1 MKNKL
6 ILIWNHY
13 PVLYRISLFF
23 ITGLILLMSFP
34 REGKFRYEFQKGKP
48 WLNEDLIAPF
58 DFAILKTD
66 TELKIERETAFLETR
81 LMFRLYSEPMAT
93 KYSEYLVNFDK
104 AWLNKYPR
112 STSNNKRMLFNRF
125 IGKALL
131 DSVMLRGILEPGT
144 MTQNKP
150 PSFEINL
157 LRGNL
162 VQTVQLHDLF
172 TIQSADHYL
181 IDLLSKKATEF
192 SEIDAT
198 LLKPLLEQALVYNVR
213 YDLVANQKQRHA
225 VLSELSLTRGMVQKG
240 QAIISK
246 GELVNEDK
254 FMILSSLKHDFE
266 SQLGAYGKHYLI
278 LLGQFLL
285 IGSALTVFALFLF
298 SFRREVFRDSNKL
311 VLLLLLIIL
320 MVSAISMVCKNNSF
334 YVYLIPVCLVP
345 VIVRVFFDT
354 RMALFVNLIT
364 LIIAGFLVPNSF
376 EFVYLQFIAG
386 IVAIVSIVKVHKRSQ
401 FFFTSLMIFISSS
414 IVYTGMVL
422 IQEGNFLH
430 FSFTYIGMFAGAA
443 MLTLLAYPL
452 IFIFEKLFGLVTDV
466 TLLELSDTNSN
477 LLRKL
482 AIYAPGTFYHS
493 IMVANIAEELIFEL
507 GGNPL
512 LVRTGALYHDIGKIE
527 NALYFIENQTSG
539 HNPHDELSYEESA
552 QVLIKHV
559 IKGIELA
566 KKHKLPEQIIDFIR
580 THHGTRRTEFFY
592 VKQLQS
598 AIDEEVDES
607 KFTYHGPIPF
617 SKETAVLMMADS
629 VEAASRSL
637 KVIDEKT
644 IGDLVEGVINKQLE
658 QNQFDNANITMK
670 DITRVKQ
677 ILKHKLMSIYHVRV
691 EYPIL

>member
-1 MKNKL
+1 MKNNL
-6 ILIWNHY
+6 IQVWNHY
-13 PVLYRISLFF
+13 PVLFRISLFF
-23 ITGLILLMSFP
+23 ITALILLQSFP
-34 REGKFRYEFQKGKP
+34 NEGKFRYEFQKGKP

-66 TELKIERETAFLETR
+66 AELKKERETAILETR
-81 LMFRLYSEPMAT
+81 LMFRLYSEPLVK
-93 KYSEYLVNFDK
+93 KYSEYIVSFDK
-104 AWLNKYPR
+104 AWMNKYPR
-112 STSNNKRMLFNRF
+112 TTTDNKRMQFNRY
-125 IGKALL
+125 IGKSLL
-131 DSVMLRGILEPGT
+131 DSVMLRGIIEPGAQI
-144 MTQNKP
+144 QNKP
-150 PSFEINL
+150 PDFEINL
-157 LRGNL
+157 LRGNI
-162 VQTVQLHDLF
+162 VETVQLGNLF
-172 TIQSADHYL
+172 SIQSGDHFL
-181 IDLLSKKATEF
+181 IDLLAKKSIEYPD
-192 SEIDAT
+192 IDAA
-198 LLKPLLEQALVYNVR
+198 LLRPLLEQSLVNNVR
-213 YDLVANQKQRHA
+213 YDFLANQKQNQA
-225 VLSELSLTRGMVQKG
+225 IISGTSLTRGMVQKG
-240 QAIISK
+240 QGIISK
-246 GELVNEDK
+246 GELVNDEK
-254 FMILSSLKHDFE
+254 FQILSSLKHDYE

-278 LLGQFLL
+278 RLGQFLL
-285 IGSALTVFALFLF
+285 IGSALTVFALFLY
-298 SFRREVFRDSNKL
+298 SFRRDVFRDSNKL

-320 MVSAISMVCKNNSF
+320 MVSIISVVSNYSSF
-334 YVYLIPVCLVP
+334 FIYIVPVCLVP

-414 IVYTGMVL
+414 VVYTGIVL
-422 IQEGNFLH
+422 IQEGNFSH
-430 FSFTYIGMFAGAA
+430 FNFAYPGMFAAA
-443 MLTLLAYPL
+443 AGLTLLAYPL
-452 IFIFEKLFGLVTDV
+452 IFVFEKLFGLVTDV
-466 TLLELSDTNSN
+466 TLLELSDTNST

-493 IMVANIAEELIFEL
+493 IMVANIAEELIIEL

-539 HNPHDELSYEESA
+539 HNLHNELTYEESA

-566 KKHKLPEQIIDFIR
+566 KKNKLPEQIIDFIR
-580 THHGTRRTEFFY
+580 THHGTRMTEFFY

-598 AIDEEVDES
+598 VADGEVDKS

-637 KVIDEKT
+637 KEKDENT
-644 IGDLVEGVINKQLE
+644 IRELVDRVINKQLE
-658 QNQFDNANITMK
+658 QNQFDNSNITMR
-670 DITRVKQ
+670 DITTVKR
-677 ILKHKLMSIYHVRV
+677 ILKRKLMSIYHVRV

>member
-13 PVLYRISLFF
+13 PVLFRISLFF
-23 ITGLILLMSFP
+23 ITALILLMSFP

-66 TELKIERETAFLETR
+66 TELKKERASAILETR
-81 LMFRLYSEPMAT
+81 LMFRLYSEPLVA
-93 KYSEYLVNFDK
+93 KYSEYIINFDK
-104 AWLNKYPR
+104 AWFNKYPH
-112 STSNNKRMLFNRF
+112 STSNSKRMQFNRY
-125 IGKALL
+125 IGKTLL
-131 DSVMLRGILEPGT
+131 DSVMLRGIIYPGT
-144 MTQNKP
+144 MIENKP
-150 PSFEINL
+150 PFYEINL
-157 LRGNL
+157 LKGNI

-172 TIQSADHYL
+172 TIQSAHDYL
-181 IDLLSKKATEF
+181 INLLPKKVAEF
-192 SEIDAT
+192 PEIDVT
-198 LLKPLLEQALVYNVR
+198 LLKPLLEQALGYNVR
-213 YDLVANQKQRHA
+213 YDFIANQQQRQA
-225 VLSELSLTRGMVQKG
+225 ILSGISLTRGMVQKG
-240 QAIISK
+240 QGIISK
-246 GELVNEDK
+246 GELVNEEK
-254 FMILSSLKHDFE
+254 FKILSSLKHDYE

-311 VLLLLLIIL
+311 VLLLLLIII
-320 MVSAISMVCKNNSF
+320 MVSSISLVSNYDSF
-334 YVYLIPVCLVP
+334 YVYLVPVCLVP
-345 VIVRVFFDT
+345 VIARVFFDT

-364 LIIAGFLVPNSF
+364 LIISGFLVPNSF
-376 EFVYLQFIAG
+376 EFVYLQFVAG

-401 FFFTSLMIFISSS
+401 FFFTSLMIFISSTV
-414 IVYTGMVL
+414 VYTGIVL
-422 IQEGNFLH
+422 IQEGNFSH
-430 FSFTYIGMFAGAA
+430 FSFSYLGMFAGAA

-452 IFIFEKLFGLVTDV
+452 IFLFEKLFGLVTDV
-466 TLLELSDTNSN
+466 TLLELSDTNST

-482 AIYAPGTFYHS
+482 ATYAPGTFYHS

-539 HNPHDELSYEESA
+539 HNPHNELSFEESA

-580 THHGTRRTEFFY
+580 THHGTRMTEFFY
-592 VKQLQS
+592 VKQLQNVT
-598 AIDEEVDES
+598 DEEVDKS
-607 KFTYHGPIPF
+607 KFTYHGPIPY

-637 KVIDEKT
+637 KDKDEKT
-644 IGDLVEGVINKQLE
+644 INELVERVINKQLE
-658 QNQFDNANITMK
+658 QNQFDNSNITMK
-670 DITRVKQ
+670 DITRVKR
-677 ILKHKLMSIYHVRV
+677 ILKRKLMSIYHVRV

>member
-13 PVLYRISLFF
+13 PVLFRISLFF
-23 ITGLILLMSFP
+23 ITALILLISFP

-66 TELKIERETAFLETR
+66 AELKQERASALLETR
-81 LMFRLYSEPMAT
+81 LMFRLYSEPLVA
-93 KYSEYLVNFDK
+93 KYSEYIINFDK
-104 AWLNKYPR
+104 AWFNKYPH
-112 STSNNKRMLFNRF
+112 STLNSKRMQFNRF

-131 DSVMLRGILEPGT
+131 DSVMLRGIIAPTGMIE
-144 MTQNKP
+144 NKP
-150 PSFEINL
+150 LSYEINL
-157 LRGNL
+157 IKGNI
-162 VQTVQLHDLF
+162 VQTVQLQDLF
-172 TIQSADHYL
+172 TIQSAHDYL
-181 IDLLSKKATEF
+181 LNLLPKKAVEF
-192 SEIDAT
+192 PEIDAP

-213 YDLVANQKQRHA
+213 YDFIATQQQRQTI
-225 VLSELSLTRGMVQKG
+225 LSGISLTRGMVQKG
-240 QAIISK
+240 QGIISK
-246 GELVNEDK
+246 GELVNEEK
-254 FMILSSLKHDFE
+254 FKILSSLKHDYE

-285 IGSALTVFALFLF
+285 IGSALTVFALFLY

-311 VLLLLLIIL
+311 VLLLLLIIV
-320 MVSAISMVCKNNSF
+320 MVTTISFVSNYDSF
-334 YVYLIPVCLVP
+334 YVYLVPVCLVP
-345 VIVRVFFDT
+345 VIARVFFDT

-364 LIIAGFLVPNSF
+364 LIISGFLVPNSF
-376 EFVYLQFIAG
+376 EFVYLQFVAG
-386 IVAIVSIVKVHKRSQ
+386 IIAIVSIVKVHKRSQ

-414 IVYTGMVL
+414 VVYTGIVL
-422 IQEGNFLH
+422 IQEGNFSH
-430 FSFTYIGMFAGAA
+430 FSFSYLGMFAGAA
-443 MLTLLAYPL
+443 ILTLLAYPL
-452 IFIFEKLFGLVTDV
+452 IFVFEKLFGLVTDV
-466 TLLELSDTNSN
+466 TLLELSDTNSS

-539 HNPHDELSYEESA
+539 HNPHNELSYEESA

-566 KKHKLPEQIIDFIR
+566 KRHKLPEQIIDFIR
-580 THHGTRRTEFFY
+580 THHGTRMTEFFY

-598 AIDEEVDES
+598 VTDEEVDKS

-637 KVIDEKT
+637 KDKDERT
-644 IGDLVEGVINKQLE
+644 ISDLVERVINKQLE
-658 QNQFDNANITMK
+658 QNQFDNSNITMK
-670 DITRVKQ
+670 DITKVKR
-677 ILKHKLMSIYHVRV
+677 ILKRKLMSIYHVRV

>member
-13 PVLYRISLFF
+13 PVLFRISLFF

-34 REGKFRYEFQKGKP
+34 SEGKFKYEFQKGKP
-48 WLNEDLIAPF
+48 WLNEDFIAPF
-58 DFAILKTD
+58 DFAILKTEP
-66 TELKIERETAFLETR
+66 ELKIERETALLETR
-81 LMFRLYSEPMAT
+81 MMFHLYSEPVVE
-93 KYSEYLVNFDK
+93 KYAEYILNFDK
-104 AWLNKYPR
+104 AWLEKYPR
-112 STSNNKRMLFNRF
+112 STAINKRMLFNRF

-131 DSVMLRGILEPGT
+131 DSVMLRGILEPNALIK
-144 MTQNKP
+144 NKP

-157 LRGNL
+157 LSGNL

-181 IDLLSKKATEF
+181 IDLLYKKASEF
-192 SEIDAT
+192 PEIDAT
-198 LLKPLLEQALVYNVR
+198 LIKPLLEQALVYNVL
-213 YDLVANQKQRHA
+213 YDYRANQQQRKA
-225 VLSELSLTRGMVQKG
+225 VISAISITRGMVQKG

-246 GELVNEDK
+246 GELVNEEK
-254 FMILSSLKHDFE
+254 FMILSSLKQDFE
-266 SQLGAYGKHYLI
+266 SQLGSSGKHYLI

-285 IGSALTVFALFLF
+285 VGSTLTVFALFLF
-298 SFRREVFRDSNKL
+298 SFRKEVFRDSNKL

-320 MVSAISMVCKNNSF
+320 MVSVISKVSNYDSF
-334 YVYLIPVCLVP
+334 YVYLVPVCLVP
-345 VIVRVFFDT
+345 VIARVFFDT
-354 RMALFVNLIT
+354 RMALFVNMIT

-376 EFVYLQFIAG
+376 EFFYLQFIAG

-422 IQEGNFLH
+422 IQEGNFSN
-430 FSFTYIGMFAGAA
+430 FNFTYLGMFAGAA

-452 IFIFEKLFGLVTDV
+452 IFVFEKLFGLVTDV

-512 LVRTGALYHDIGKIE
+512 LVRTGALYHDIGKLE
-527 NALYFIENQTSG
+527 NPLYFIENQTSG

-559 IKGIELA
+559 IRGIELA

-580 THHGTRRTEFFY
+580 THHGTRMTEFFY

-598 AIDEEVDES
+598 VIDEEVDVS

-629 VEAASRSL
+629 AEAASRSL
-637 KVIDEKT
+637 KIKDEKT
-644 IGDLVEGVINKQLE
+644 IGDLVERIINRQLE

-670 DITRVKQ
+670 DITRVKR

>member
-1 MKNKL
+1 MKNKF

-13 PVLYRISLFF
+13 PVLFRISLFF
-23 ITGLILLMSFP
+23 ITALILLMSFP

-58 DFAILKTD
+58 DFAILKTEP
-66 TELKIERETAFLETR
+66 ELKKERASAILETR
-81 LMFRLYSEPMAT
+81 LMFRLYNEPLVA
-93 KYSEYLVNFDK
+93 KYSEYIMNFDK
-104 AWLNKYPR
+104 AWFNKYPH
-112 STSNNKRMLFNRF
+112 STSNSKRMQFNRY

-131 DSVMLRGILEPGT
+131 DSVMLRGIIDHGI
-144 MTQNKP
+144 MIQNKP
-150 PSFEINL
+150 LSYEINL
-157 LRGNL
+157 LKGNI
-162 VQTVQLHDLF
+162 VQTVQLGDLF
-172 TIQSADHYL
+172 SIQSAHNYL
-181 IDLLSKKATEF
+181 IDLLPKKAVEF
-192 SEIDAT
+192 PEIDVA

-213 YDLVANQKQRHA
+213 YDFIANEQQRQA
-225 VLSELSLTRGMVQKG
+225 ILSGISLTRGMVQKG
-240 QAIISK
+240 QGIISK
-246 GELVNEDK
+246 GELVNEEK
-254 FMILSSLKHDFE
+254 FKILSSLKHDYE

-285 IGSALTVFALFLF
+285 IGSAMTVFALFLY

-311 VLLLLLIIL
+311 VLLLLLIII
-320 MVSAISMVCKNNSF
+320 MVSTISLVSNYDSF
-334 YVYLIPVCLVP
+334 YVYMVPVCLVP
-345 VIVRVFFDT
+345 VIARVFFDT

-364 LIIAGFLVPNSF
+364 LIISGFLVPNSF
-376 EFVYLQFIAG
+376 EFVYLQFVAG
-386 IVAIVSIVKVHKRSQ
+386 IVAIVSIVRVHKRSQ
-401 FFFTSLMIFISSS
+401 FFFTSLMIFISCS
-414 IVYTGMVL
+414 IVYTGIVL
-422 IQEGNFLH
+422 IQEGNFSH
-430 FSFTYIGMFAGAA
+430 FSFSYLGMFAAAA

-452 IFIFEKLFGLVTDV
+452 IFVFEKLFGLVTDV
-466 TLLELSDTNSN
+466 TLLELSDTNST

-539 HNPHDELSYEESA
+539 HNPHNELSYEESA

-580 THHGTRRTEFFY
+580 THHGTRMTEFFY
-592 VKQLQS
+592 IKQLQS
-598 AIDEEVDES
+598 VSDEEVDKS
-607 KFTYHGPIPF
+607 KFTYYGPIPF

-637 KVIDEKT
+637 KDKDEKS
-644 IGDLVEGVINKQLE
+644 ISDLVERVINRQLE
-658 QNQFDNANITMK
+658 QNQFDNSNITMK
-670 DITRVKQ
+670 DITRVKR
-677 ILKHKLMSIYHVRV
+677 ILKRKLMSIYHVRV
-691 EYPIL
+691 EYPVL